1 MQASRQRLA
10 CSVMLSAPGLA
21 RLNWQLEIV
30 PRPAILC
37 AMNILEELQWRGLLA
52 DCTDTAELTKRVSQS
67 PITLYC
73 GFDPTADS
81 LHVGNLVPLLGL
93 RRFQLH
99 GHHPISL
106 AGGATGSIGD
116 PSGKTQERQL
126 LTKEMLA
133 NNIAKVKTQ
142 LRRLLD
148 FDTATNPACLLDNA
162 TWTAP
167 VSFLD
172 FLRDI
177 GKHFSVNQM
186 VAKESVRA
194 RMEDREVGI
203 SYTEFSYM
211 LLQAFDF
218 YLLCRDYNCE
228 LQIGGSDQWGNITA
242 GIDLTRKKLGR
253 TVYGLTL
260 PLITNA
266 DGSKFGK
273 TAAGAVWLDP
283 ARTSVYRFYQYWI
296 RTDDRDVVRYL
307 KYFTFLPQ
315 DEVLALEKQHTENPG
330 ARAAHK
336 ALAKAVTDLIH
347 GPSATAEAIRA
358 SEILFG
364 GDLAGVSEATFNEIV
379 GEVPTKE
386 IGKAELDG
394 AGKPLVELL
403 VHGGLCSS
411 KGQARKDI
419 EGGGAY
425 VNNIREA
432 SFQRAVT
439 VKDLLFG
446 KYLLLRKGKR
456 NYVVLTAK

>member
-1 MQASRQRLA
+1 
-10 CSVMLSAPGLA
+10 
-21 RLNWQLEIV
+21 
-30 PRPAILC
+30 
-37 AMNILEELQWRGLLA
+37 MNILDELQWRGLLA
-52 DCTDTAELTKRVSQS
+52 DCTDPQELAKRVSS
-67 PITLYC
+67 GPITVYC

-81 LHVGNLVPLLGL
+81 LHVGNLVPLLAL
-93 RRFQLH
+93 RRFQLL
-99 GHHPISL
+99 GHHPLPL

-116 PSGKTQERQL
+116 PSGRTQERQL
-126 LTKEMLA
+126 LTKEVLA
-133 NNIAKVKTQ
+133 GNIAKVKQQ
-142 LRRLLD
+142 LGRLLD
-148 FDTATNPACLLDNA
+148 FDSPANPARLLDNS

-167 VSFLD
+167 VSYLD

-194 RMEDREVGI
+194 RMEDREAGI

-218 YLLCRDYNCE
+218 YVLCRDYQCE

-253 TVYGLTL
+253 AVYGLTL

-266 DGSKFGK
+266 DGTKFGK

-307 KYFTFLPQ
+307 KYFTFLGR
-315 DEVLALEKQHTENPG
+315 DEIAALEQQHAGNPG

-336 ALAKAVTDLIH
+336 ALARAVTDLIH
-347 GPSATAEAIRA
+347 GADATAEAVRA

-364 GDLAGVSEATFNEIV
+364 GDLAGISEATFNEIV
-379 GEVPTKE
+379 GEGPTQE
-386 IGKAELDG
+386 IGKGELAG

-403 VHGGLCSS
+403 GHSGLCPS

-425 VNNIREA
+425 VNNRREA
-432 SFQRAVT
+432 SVQRMVT
-439 VKDLLFG
+439 AADLLFG
-446 KYLLLRKGKR
+446 KHLLLRKGKR

>member
-1 MQASRQRLA
+1 
-10 CSVMLSAPGLA
+10 
-21 RLNWQLEIV
+21 
-30 PRPAILC
+30 
-37 AMNILEELQWRGLLA
+37 MNILDELQWRGLLA
-52 DCTDTAELTKRVSQS
+52 DCTDIPELTKRVSPG

-81 LHVGNLVPLLGL
+81 LHVGNLVPLLAL
-93 RRFQLH
+93 RRFQLL
-99 GHHPISL
+99 GHSPIAL

-126 LTKEMLA
+126 LTREILA
-133 NNIAKVKTQ
+133 SNIARVKEQ

-148 FDTATNPACLLDNA
+148 FDTKANPARLLDNA

-218 YLLCRDYNCE
+218 YVLCRDYNCE

-242 GIDLTRKKLGR
+242 GLDLTRKKLGR
-253 TVYGLTL
+253 AVYGLTL

-266 DGSKFGK
+266 DGTKFGK
-273 TAAGAVWLDP
+273 TEAGAVWLDA
-283 ARTSVYRFYQYWI
+283 ARTSVYKFYQYWI
-296 RTDDRDVVRYL
+296 RTDDRDVIRYL
-307 KYFTFLPQ
+307 KYFTFLSP
-315 DEVLALEKQHTENPG
+315 EEIAALEKQHSENPG
-330 ARAAHK
+330 ARVAHK
-336 ALAKAVTDLIH
+336 ALAKAVTDLVH
-347 GPSATAEAIRA
+347 GSNATTEAMRA
-358 SEILFG
+358 SDILFG
-364 GDLAGVSEATFNEIV
+364 GELSGISETTFNEIV

-386 IGKAELDG
+386 IARAHLDG
-394 AGKPLVELL
+394 PGQPLVELL

-419 EGGGAY
+419 EGGGVY
-425 VNNIREA
+425 LNNIREA
-432 SFQRAVT
+432 NFQRAVIA
-439 VKDLLFG
+439 KDLLFA
-446 KYLLLRKGKR
+446 KHLLLRKGKK
-456 NYVVLTAK
+456 NYVILTAK

>member
-1 MQASRQRLA
+1 
-10 CSVMLSAPGLA
+10 
-21 RLNWQLEIV
+21 
-30 PRPAILC
+30 
-37 AMNILEELQWRGLLA
+37 MNILDELQWRGLLT
-52 DCTDTAELTKRVSQS
+52 DCTDAPELARRVSAG
-67 PITLYC
+67 PITVYC

-81 LHVGNLVPLLGL
+81 LHVGHLVPLLAL

-99 GHHPISL
+99 GHHPLPL

-126 LTKEMLA
+126 LTKEVLA
-133 NNIAKVKTQ
+133 NNIAKVKQQ

-148 FDTATNPACLLDNA
+148 FDTPANPARLLDNS

-167 VSFLD
+167 ISFLD

-194 RMEDREVGI
+194 RMEDREAGI

-218 YLLCRDYNCE
+218 FVLCRDHNCE

-283 ARTSVYRFYQYWI
+283 ARTSVYRFYQFWI

-307 KYFTFLPQ
+307 KYFTFLSQ
-315 DEVLALEKQHTENPG
+315 DEIAALEKQHAENPG
-330 ARAAHK
+330 ARIAHK
-336 ALAKAVTDLIH
+336 ALARAITDLFH
-347 GPSATAEAIRA
+347 GPAATAEAMRA

-364 GDLAGVSEATFNEIV
+364 GDLAGVSETTFNEIV

-386 IGKAELDG
+386 IGSAELDG

-403 VHGGLCSS
+403 VHGGLCPS

-419 EGGGAY
+419 EGGGVY
-425 VNNIREA
+425 MNNQREG

-439 VKDLLFG
+439 AKDLLFG
-446 KYLLLRKGKR
+446 KHLLLRKGKR
-456 NYVVLTAK
+456 NYVVVTAK

>member
-1 MQASRQRLA
+1 
-10 CSVMLSAPGLA
+10 
-21 RLNWQLEIV
+21 
-30 PRPAILC
+30 
-37 AMNILEELQWRGLLA
+37 MNILEELQWRGLLA
-52 DCTDTAELTKRVSQS
+52 DCTDPQELAKRVSPG

-81 LHVGNLVPLLGL
+81 LHVGNLVPLLAL
-93 RRFQLH
+93 RRFQLL
-99 GHHPISL
+99 GHHSIPL

-126 LTKEMLA
+126 LTKDVLDS
-133 NNIAKVKTQ
+133 NIAKVKEQ

-148 FDTATNPACLLDNA
+148 FDTPANPARLLDNA

-167 VSFLD
+167 VGFLE

-194 RMEDREVGI
+194 RMEDREAGI

-218 YLLCRDYNCE
+218 YVLCRDYNCE

-242 GIDLTRKKLGR
+242 GIDLTRRKLGR
-253 TVYGLTL
+253 AVFGLTL

-266 DGSKFGK
+266 DGTKFGK
-273 TAAGAVWLDP
+273 TVSGAIWLDP
-283 ARTSVYRFYQYWI
+283 GRTSVYKFYQYWI
-296 RTDDRDVVRYL
+296 RTDDRDVIRYL
-307 KYFTFLPQ
+307 KFFTFFTQ
-315 DEVLALEKQHTENPG
+315 DEIAALEKQHTENAG

-336 ALAKAVTDLIH
+336 ALAKAVTDLVH
-347 GPSATAEAIRA
+347 GANATTEAIRA

-364 GDLAGVSEATFNEIV
+364 GDLAGITEATFNEIV

-394 AGKPLVELL
+394 IGKPLVELL
-403 VHGGLCSS
+403 VHGGLCQS

-425 VNNIREA
+425 VNNIREP

-439 VKDLLFG
+439 AKDLLFG
-446 KYLLLRKGKR
+446 KHLLLRKGKR

>member
-1 MQASRQRLA
+1 MS
-10 CSVMLSAPGLA
+10 
-21 RLNWQLEIV
+21 
-30 PRPAILC
+30 
-37 AMNILEELQWRGLLA
+37 ILEELEWRGLVA
-52 DCTDTAELTKRVSQS
+52 DCTDKAELAKRAAA
-67 PITLYC
+67 PLTLYC

-99 GHHPISL
+99 GHHPIAL

-126 LTKEMLA
+126 LTKEVL
-133 NNIAKVKTQ
+133 NHNIERVKEQ
-142 LRRLLD
+142 LQRLLD
-148 FDTATNPACLLDNA
+148 FETKTNPARLLDNA

-167 VSFLD
+167 VSYLD

-194 RMEDREVGI
+194 RMEDREAGI

-218 YLLCRDYNCE
+218 YELCRDQNCE

-242 GIDLTRKKLGR
+242 GIDLTRKKLGKS
-253 TVYGLTL
+253 VFGLTL

-273 TAAGAVWLDP
+273 TAAGAIWLD
-283 ARTSVYRFYQYWI
+283 AKKTSVYRFYQFWI
-296 RTDDRDVVRYL
+296 NTDDRDVVRYL
-307 KYFTFLPQ
+307 KFFTFLSR
-315 DEVLALEKQHTENPG
+315 EEIETLEKKHAENPG
-330 ARAAHK
+330 ARAAHH
-336 ALAKAVTDLIH
+336 ALAQVMTKLIH
-347 GPSATAEAIRA
+347 GESAMHDAVRA

-364 GDLAGVSEATFNEIV
+364 GELKGISETTFNEIV

-386 IGKAELDG
+386 IEGAKLSG
-394 AGKPLVELL
+394 AGMPLVELL
-403 VHGGLCSS
+403 VHSGLCPS

-419 EGGGAY
+419 EGGGVN
-425 VNNIREA
+425 VNNVRETN
-432 SFQRAVT
+432 FQRAVT
-439 VKDLLFG
+439 VSDLLFG
-446 KYLLLRKGKR
+446 KHVLLRKGKK
-456 NYVVLTAK
+456 NYVVVTAK

>member
-1 MQASRQRLA
+1 MS
-10 CSVMLSAPGLA
+10 
-21 RLNWQLEIV
+21 
-30 PRPAILC
+30 
-37 AMNILEELQWRGLLA
+37 ILEELNWRGLVA
-52 DCTDTAELTKRVSQS
+52 DCTDLAELTKRLAS
-67 PITLYC
+67 PTTLYC

-81 LHVGNLVPLLGL
+81 LHVGNLVPLLAL
-93 RRFQLH
+93 RRFQLL
-99 GHHPISL
+99 GHHPIAL
-106 AGGATGSIGD
+106 AGGATGAIGD
-116 PSGKTQERQL
+116 PSGKTAERQL
-126 LTKEMLA
+126 LTKDILDH
-133 NNIAKVKTQ
+133 NIAHVKVQ
-142 LRRLLD
+142 LARLLD
-148 FDTATNPACLLDNA
+148 FDSRQNPARLLDNA

-218 YLLCRDYNCE
+218 YVFCRDYACE

-242 GIDLTRKKLGR
+242 GIELTRKKLGK

-273 TAAGAVWLDP
+273 SVSGAIWLDP
-283 ARTSVYRFYQYWI
+283 KRTSVYRFYQFWI
-296 RTDDRDVVRYL
+296 NTDDRDVIRYL
-307 KYFTFLPQ
+307 KYFTLLSR
-315 DEVLALEKQHTENPG
+315 EEIELLEKQHAENPG
-330 ARAAHK
+330 ARNAHK

-347 GPSATAEAIRA
+347 GPNATTEAARA

-364 GDLAGVSEATFNEIV
+364 GNLEGLSETSFNDIV

-386 IGKAELDG
+386 IEHAKFAG
-394 AGKPLVELL
+394 AGILLVELL
-403 VHGGLCSS
+403 VHSGLSPS
-411 KGQARKDI
+411 KGQARKDL
-419 EGGGAY
+419 EGGG
-425 VNNIREA
+425 VNLNNVREPDVA
-432 SFQRAVT
+432 RAVT
-439 VKDLLFG
+439 THDLLFG
-446 KYLLLRKGKR
+446 KHVLLRKGKK
-456 NYVVLTAK
+456 NYVVVTAK

>member
-1 MQASRQRLA
+1 
-10 CSVMLSAPGLA
+10 
-21 RLNWQLEIV
+21 
-30 PRPAILC
+30 
-37 AMNILEELQWRGLLA
+37 MNILDELQWRGLLA
-52 DCTDTAELTKRVSQS
+52 DCTDPLELAKRVSPG

-93 RRFQLH
+93 RRFQLM
-99 GHHPISL
+99 GHIPIPL

-126 LTKEMLA
+126 LTKEILA
-133 NNIAKVKTQ
+133 NNIARVKEQ
-142 LRRLLD
+142 LCRLLD
-148 FDTATNPACLLDNA
+148 FETPTNPARLLDNA
-162 TWTAP
+162 SWTAP

-218 YLLCRDYNCE
+218 YVLCRDHNCE

-253 TVYGLTL
+253 TVFGLTL

-266 DGSKFGK
+266 DGTKFGK
-273 TAAGAVWLDP
+273 TEAGAVWLDTR
-283 ARTSVYRFYQYWI
+283 RTSVYKFYQFWI

-307 KYFTFLPQ
+307 KFFTFMGQ
-315 DEVLALEKQHTENPG
+315 EEIAALEKQHNENAG

-336 ALAKAVTDLIH
+336 ALAKAVTDLVH
-347 GPSATAEAIRA
+347 GPAATAEAMRA

-364 GDLAGVSEATFNEIV
+364 GDLAGISETTFNEIV

-386 IGKAELDG
+386 IGKTELDG

-403 VHGGLCSS
+403 VHGGLCQS

-419 EGGGAY
+419 EGGGVY
-425 VNNIREA
+425 VNNQREA
-432 SFQRAVT
+432 SFQRT
-439 VKDLLFG
+439 VAAKDLLFG
-446 KYLLLRKGKR
+446 KHLLLRKGKR